1 MATAKLWWNGS
12 SWSASETYW
21 VDLNTTGS
29 MWCGILVKLQ
39 IIAYDDGTVRFYG
52 PLGKTHGSSE
62 FFEGSKNIYVDGTKY
77 VYSDNNRTVDVS
89 GISPTARVYTTGSL
103 SCWMA
108 MGQRYNGGPWSSNH
122 DTTITNPFR
131 TITFNANGGA
141 DAPAAWYTTDGAV
154 TLPSNSPT
162 RTGYSFLGWSS
173 DPDAITASYSA
184 GGTANLSGNVTLY
197 AVWKANSYGLT
208 ITKPAT
214 AAITI
219 LRNGTAYSG
228 NTVNH
233 DDVLTI
239 TATPSPGYRI
249 TSLQVNGTDFVSGST
264 HTVSGAVAIVAD
276 TVAQSSTIAT
286 FDSSVNTLDTF
297 SLTVNR
303 YSTSHYNKLRYYDSN
318 NNLLFTSDVFTDS
331 SSLTIPQS
339 WFTNFGSVTS
349 ITITAI
355 LTTYTEPE
363 CINVTGV
370 TETCTFTVTAD
381 ATMKPTLAA
390 GVITLTPYN
399 TGTGAASLTNP
410 GYVKGYSK
418 VQAVFDTSKIT
429 HAVGASA
436 GSYAISVQGV
446 SVSGSST
453 TLLSS
458 NKVNAAGTLTV
469 TYTVTDSRGRSTT
482 DTQTISVNDY
492 ATPAVASLN
501 CYRCD
506 YSGQEDENDPYMAVT
521 PTCTFTPLANNAITI
536 EIFVKPTGGSYTS
549 YGTTPNTQR
558 KIIGGTFLSDS
569 SYYVKVTVTDTVGN
583 SASTEMSM
591 PRRSWIF
598 HMRNSLGGPGA
609 AFGKVA
615 ENDLTLQLATGWD
628 FMMGSTSMSEA
639 DLQRILSL
647 TPGGSVEDV
656 TVDGVSVVNA
666 GVAEIDL
673 TGKVNDSGDT
683 MTGDLTYKSSNIERD
698 VEVVSSVAGSGIE
711 FTDVN
716 NDVIGTIKPYV
727 FSGSEIFD
735 GVQFQ
740 ISRDVN
746 GSPVTNVLQMLID
759 KDGNKYIGLHQAPW
773 LQALGI
779 GAPTIVTT
787 ISDVVTAGSG
797 ITINEI
803 SVTKWGRVCQLYI
816 NFKSSSAI
824 GTSSK
829 VIATLKAPYRPMEST
844 AIISTT
850 GNLVGYI
857 SSESHELAVTRAAA
871 MTSNVAANTSVA
883 MRATYIV

>member
-62 FFEGSKNIYVDGTKY
+62 FFEGSKNNYVDGTKY

-598 HMRNSLGGPGA
+598 HLRNSLGGPGA
-609 AFGKVA
+609 AFGKVT
-615 ENDLTLQLATGWD
+615 ENDYALQLANGWK
-628 FMMGSTSMSEA
+628 FMMDDTIMTEA
-639 DLQRILSL
+639 DLIYLL
-647 TPGGSVEDV
+647 GLENLIGNTPLPTTAQTITGAIAEIAGGSGVSDV
-656 TVDGVSVVNA
+656 TVDGASVVTA

-673 TGKVNDSGDT
+673 SGKANTSGSNISAATFRKNLGLGDADGALPLTVQQGGTGMSGVLYT
-683 MTGDLTYKSSNIERD
+683 NSISSILTPGTNVTITEANLYRWGHVAQLFVTLKSS
-698 VEVVSSVAGSGIE
+698 A
-711 FTDVN
+711 
-716 NDVIGTIKPYV
+716 
-727 FSGSEIFD
+727 
-735 GVQFQ
+735 
-740 ISRDVN
+740 
-746 GSPVTNVLQMLID
+746 
-759 KDGNKYIGLHQAPW
+759 
-773 LQALGI
+773 
-779 GAPTIVTT
+779 
-787 ISDVVTAGSG
+787 
-797 ITINEI
+797 
-803 SVTKWGRVCQLYI
+803 
-816 NFKSSSAI
+816 AI
-824 GTSSK
+824 GTTSVTVATMNAAFRPYLSTL
-829 VIATLKAPYRPMEST
+829 IA
-844 AIISTT
+844 STT
-850 GNLVGYI
+850 GNAMGYI
-857 SSESHELAVTRAAA
+857 SGETGDIRLTRGAA
-871 MTSNVAANTSVA
+871 MSSNIAANTSITL
-883 MRATYIV
+883 RATFIY